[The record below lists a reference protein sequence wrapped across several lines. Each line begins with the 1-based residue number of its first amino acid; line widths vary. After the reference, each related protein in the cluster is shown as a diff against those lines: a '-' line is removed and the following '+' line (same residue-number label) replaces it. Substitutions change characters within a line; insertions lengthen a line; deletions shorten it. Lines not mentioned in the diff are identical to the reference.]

1 MPPSVASFSS
11 SASQLLGLF
20 ILFVIEL
27 AHAFHLPYVSE
38 DEVTY

>member
-1 MPPSVASFSS
+1 MPPNVASFSS